1 MYHGAETENRCH
13 HNLYTE
19 THFALQI
26 PNITSRGVFRVLE
39 DFWWMDGWM
48 GGGGG
53 VDMSWKWAYQ
63 EVDDFHGTN

>member
-1 MYHGAETENRCH
+1 MLQQLQHKHAQIMKGMYHGAETENRCH

-39 DFWWMDGWM
+39 DF
-48 GGGGG
+48 
-53 VDMSWKWAYQ
+53 
-63 EVDDFHGTN
+63 